1 MKSAV
6 CAVARNENA
15 YLLEWIDYHLNLG
28 FDKIFLYDNND
39 PEDDSVYVLLASYIA
54 DQKVEVIDYRGRKN
68 FQLAAYNE
76 CYKNNG
82 CLFDWIAFIDL
93 DEFITFGPEAGTD
106 QINVFLKEF
115 DSFDVLVIN
124 WMLYNDNGKV
134 YKEQGGVLQ
143 RFTNPLLS
151 HPANI
156 HIKSIVRT
164 NKNIIIRNSHY
175 VDGKVKIAD
184 EKLQLMDKNGPF
196 RTPTYERLYI
206 RHYVTKTLE
215 EYILCKIGRGA
226 PDFERNSWRY
236 NLYSF
241 YHYNERTVEKRRLER
256 RLCPLKVVLMTDFE
270 MFLKT
275 IGLGR
280 FAGRRLLHKKG

>member
-156 HIKSIVRT
+156 HIKSIIKTNRNVAFVR
-164 NKNIIIRNSHY
+164 NPHCI
-175 VDGKVKIAD
+175 DGNVKIVD
-184 EKLQLMDKNGPF
+184 ETMYLMGESGPF
-196 RTPTYERLYI
+196 RLPTYERLYI

-215 EYILCKIGRGA
+215 EYILCKMYRGA
-226 PDFERNSWRY
+226 ADSERNSWGY

-241 YHYNERTVEKRRLER
+241 YHYNKRTAEKRRLEKK
-256 RLCPLKVVLMTDFE
+256 LCPLKVVLKTDLS

-275 IGLGR
+275 IGLE
-280 FAGRRLLHKKG
+280 RLARSEFLHKR